1 MKVEE
6 DEMAPVIVFEPATA
20 HSDAVVRP
28 VCSVCG
34 TATLLVGIDQSA
46 PATNYALSSA
56 QRADILKPQSGK
68 SRRTPQLAALSP
80 RRLPDRKNKPP
91 PCPLRAIADIAGR
104 KQSLLL
110 AGALGYSP
118 SHRIGE

>member
-34 TATLLVGIDQSA
+34 TATLLVGIESEPERRGYELRTFECPTCRHFETA
-46 PATNYALSSA
+46 V
-56 QRADILKPQSGK
+56 GK
-68 SRRTPQLAALSP
+68 
-80 RRLPDRKNKPP
+80 
-91 PCPLRAIADIAGR
+91 IA
-104 KQSLLL
+104 
-110 AGALGYSP
+110 
-118 SHRIGE
+118 